1 MKITQSISKAGFSN
15 YEQAFDDFYG
25 TLRPSLK
32 LWDYFVNWEKV
43 FRNTKQIEIQLNL
56 WNYLLGKEDFDKE
69 FIILL
74 EQHPE
79 IVKAIPSMVVRDGSG
94 SSVFSVVRDIGD
106 LTKPDLVFDFSQPAS
121 TSELRHAALEFFK
134 STGLNQLF
142 KKDGV
147 KNLVDYVLGVE
158 AGLDSNGRK
167 NRSGTSMETVVE
179 SYLAPFCHNN
189 KLEYLSQA
197 TPNAIK
203 DKWGFAVPVDKSSR
217 RFDFAISNGKTLVLM
232 EVNFYGGGGSKL
244 KATAGEY
251 KGLNDL
257 LKVPNTKFVWVTDGE
272 GWHTTREP
280 LRSAYIELDHL
291 WNLDWLYRDYLA
303 DLFGN

>member
-1 MKITQSISKAGFSN
+1 MKITKSISSAGFSN
-15 YEQAFDDFYG
+15 YEQAFDNFYE

-32 LWDYFVNWEKV
+32 LWDYFVNWDKV

-56 WNYLLGKEDFDKE
+56 WNYLLGKDNFDKE
-69 FIILL
+69 FINLL
-74 EQHPE
+74 EVHPE
-79 IVKAIPSMVVRDGSG
+79 IVKSIPLMVVRDGSG
-94 SSVFSVVRDIGD
+94 RSVFSIVSDIND
-106 LTKPDLVFDFSQPAS
+106 LTKPDLIFDFSKPAD
-121 TSELRHAALEFFK
+121 TSEMRHSALEFFK
-134 STGLNQLF
+134 STGLIKLF

-167 NRSGTSMETVVE
+167 NRSGNSMETIVE
-179 SYLAPFCHNN
+179 SYLALFCKKN
-189 KLEYLSQA
+189 KLDYISQA

-203 DKWGFAVPVDKSSR
+203 DKWGFNVPVDKSSR

-272 GWHTTREP
+272 GWHTTKEP
-280 LRSAYIELDHL
+280 LRSAYIELDYL
-291 WNLDWLYRDYLA
+291 WNLDWLYRGYLK
-303 DLFGN
+303 DLF